1 MNPKAEKMHA
11 DLQERLRFE
20 TLLSGLSAQ
29 FVNLPG
35 DQLDGVIEDA
45 MRRVCDCL
53 GLDLSTLW
61 QWSPDDPYLLTLTHF
76 YRPLGGPPPPEP
88 MDAREHFPW
97 VQAQLT
103 AGREVLVESM
113 DRLPPVWIGA
123 NFYAPQAHTAN
134 CMECRKRLRVPSWP
148 ADPESDN
155 VLHAN
160 DLRPDYGLL
169 CSRCG
174 AVCCVACV
182 AQYSRQDVRAEGA
195 RCPRCGRSPINTVF
209 RP

>member
-1 MNPKAEKMHA
+1 MPLTWLGPWVLPITALVALAGAGVVLWLAWRIREETDPSGIH
-11 DLQERLRFE
+11 LRHDNSLEFE
-20 TLLSGLSAQ
+20 CTECQKPLLILPSQLTRLSGPEMALVVGSRPHLVGRA
-29 FVNLPG
+29 LG
-35 DQLDGVIEDA
+35 EY
-45 MRRVCDCL
+45 VCPHCEA
-53 GLDLSTLW
+53 S
-61 QWSPDDPYLLTLTHF
+61 HCF
-76 YRPLGGPPPPEP
+76 
-88 MDAREHFPW
+88 A
-97 VQAQLT
+97 
-103 AGREVLVESM
+103 M
-113 DRLPPVWIGA
+113 DRVPPVWIGA

-160 DLRPDYGLL
+160 DLRPDDGLL

>member
-1 MNPKAEKMHA
+1 MPLTWLGPWVLPITALVALAGAGVVLWLAWRIREETDPSGIH
-11 DLQERLRFE
+11 LRHDNSLKFE
-20 TLLSGLSAQ
+20 CTECQKPLLILPSQLTRLSGPEMALVVGSRPHLVGRA
-29 FVNLPG
+29 LG
-35 DQLDGVIEDA
+35 EY
-45 MRRVCDCL
+45 VCPHCEA
-53 GLDLSTLW
+53 S
-61 QWSPDDPYLLTLTHF
+61 HCF
-76 YRPLGGPPPPEP
+76 
-88 MDAREHFPW
+88 A
-97 VQAQLT
+97 
-103 AGREVLVESM
+103 M

>member
-1 MNPKAEKMHA
+1 MLILPSQLN
-11 DLQERLRFE
+11 R
-20 TLLSGLSAQ
+20 LSGPEMALVVGSRPHLVGRA
-29 FVNLPG
+29 LG
-35 DQLDGVIEDA
+35 EY
-45 MRRVCDCL
+45 VCPHCEA
-53 GLDLSTLW
+53 S
-61 QWSPDDPYLLTLTHF
+61 HCF
-76 YRPLGGPPPPEP
+76 
-88 MDAREHFPW
+88 A
-97 VQAQLT
+97 
-103 AGREVLVESM
+103 M
-113 DRLPPVWIGA
+113 DRVPPVWIGA